1 VKQRFPKSLRLRKR
15 FQFLQMNHQAKRL
28 VGRFLIIDYKQNI
41 LSFTRL
47 GITVS
52 KKHGDA
58 HERNRFKRIVREAFR
73 LSYGELRQGL
83 DLNIR
88 PRSASKDASATDL
101 MQEIKKLLK
110 A

>member
-1 VKQRFPKSLRLRKR
+1 MRHRFPKSLRLRKR
-15 FQFLQMNHQAKRL
+15 FQFLQMTNQAKRL
-28 VGRFLIIDYKQNI
+28 VGHFLIIDYKQNTF
-41 LSFTRL
+41 SVTRL

-73 LSYGELRQGL
+73 LSFGDLRQGL

-88 PRSASKDASATDL
+88 PRSASKEASSVDL
-101 MQEIKKLLK
+101 VKELKRLLK
-110 A
+110 P